1 MFHNSFTKDISL
13 HGGVP
18 KQYWDLR
25 NKVLNDWEIA
35 PWDLL
40 IYEDRKLGEGNWA
53 TVYLAKWKETFV
65 AAKVLKQTEKAFLY
79 LREFDAMTK
88 MHHPNIVQLFGY
100 VEEPFI
106 IVMEYFEQ
114 QDLKKQN
121 YFNKSTKK
129 QISIDILRGLNYFHT
144 RKPEGLIHRDIKL
157 SNIMLTKSK
166 TAKIADFGL
175 SKFIK
180 EQIANSHATN
190 LDQLDHTNDLTENV
204 GTERYM
210 APELIKTDYDY
221 KVDIYSTGI
230 LLYELWESK
239 VYNPKQEMYFYWTP
253 KNIKELIK
261 QMTKFNP
268 TERPDAK
275 QCLRF
280 LA

>member
-1 MFHNSFTKDISL
+1 MFHDSFKKDVSL
-13 HGGVP
+13 HDGVP
-18 KQYWDLR
+18 KQYWHLG
-25 NKVLNDWEIA
+25 NKVLKDWEIA
-35 PWDLL
+35 PWDLQ
-40 IYEDRKLGEGNWA
+40 IYGDRKLGEGNWA

-65 AAKVLKQTEKAFLY
+65 AAKVLKHTEKAFLY

-106 IVMEYFEQ
+106 IVMEYFEH

-121 YFNKSTKK
+121 YINKRTKK

-180 EQIANSHATN
+180 EQIPNSQASN
-190 LDQLDHTNDLTENV
+190 LDQLDYTNDLTGNV

-210 APELIKTDYDY
+210 APELIKTYYDY

>member
-1 MFHNSFTKDISL
+1 MFHDSFKKDVSL
-13 HGGVP
+13 HDGVP
-18 KQYWDLR
+18 KQYWHLR

-35 PWDLL
+35 PWDLQ
-40 IYEDRKLGEGNWA
+40 IYGDRKLGEGNWA

-106 IVMEYFEQ
+106 IVMEYFEH

-121 YFNKSTKK
+121 YINKRTKK

-157 SNIMLTKSK
+157 TNIMLTKSK

-180 EQIANSHATN
+180 EQIPNSQASN
-190 LDQLDHTNDLTENV
+190 LDQLDYTNDLTGNV

-253 KNIKELIK
+253 KNIKKLIK
-261 QMTKFNP
+261 EMTKINP

-275 QCLRF
+275 ECLRC
-280 LA
+280 LS